1 VYDAAIGP
9 TQVVSGATV
18 SVLMYVPRRFPTLS
32 GPDGYYS
39 LLVPGEYLNA
49 CNQVTLEVWA
59 TGYETLSLPVSVAD
73 LRAQPER
80 DFALTQIVWQ
90 VYLPLLHKSH

>member
-1 VYDAAIGP
+1 
-9 TQVVSGATV
+9 
-18 SVLMYVPRRFPTLS
+18 MCVPRRFPALS